1 MFWTFKTFY
10 KTNYAIVQTASGSIL
25 TATNKIIRARS
36 LWWDWQSLQGRKML
50 MLNAHACLAF
60 FRNGDYFLSL
70 HSQLTSA
77 CKIRALRNLFV
88 SVGNPRK
95 GCESKSYYQNPKI
108 RSVRQTVANDV
119 INGRSC
125 INRKQAKT
133 LIKRELWYEEPKYI
147 TRRIETD
154 KRFIIHTTSI

>member
-1 MFWTFKTFY
+1 MYRQRVGIYWPRPTKSSEPDLSDETGNLY
-10 KTNYAIVQTASGSIL
+10 KE
-25 TATNKIIRARS
+25 
-36 LWWDWQSLQGRKML
+36 RKML

-125 INRKQAKT
+125 FNRKQAKT
-133 LIKRELWYEEPKYI
+133 VIKRELWYEEPKYI

-154 KRFIIHTTSI
+154 KCFIIHTTSI